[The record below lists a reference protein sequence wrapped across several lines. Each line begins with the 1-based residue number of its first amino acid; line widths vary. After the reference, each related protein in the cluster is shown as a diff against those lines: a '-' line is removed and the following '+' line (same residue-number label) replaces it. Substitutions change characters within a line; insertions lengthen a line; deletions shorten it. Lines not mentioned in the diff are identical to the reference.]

1 LYYRRQDTHSELN
14 LALVLVAIV
23 VVFLVCN
30 MPRLLLNMFEFI
42 HLSTLLR

>member
-1 LYYRRQDTHSELN
+1 MN

-30 MPRLLLNMFEFI
+30 LPRLLLNMFEFI